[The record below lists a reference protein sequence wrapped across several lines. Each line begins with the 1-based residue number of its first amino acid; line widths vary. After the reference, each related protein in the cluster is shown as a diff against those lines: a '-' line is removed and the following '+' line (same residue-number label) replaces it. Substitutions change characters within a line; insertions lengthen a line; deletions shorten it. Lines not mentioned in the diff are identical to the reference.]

1 MKICVITGTRAEYGL
16 LQNLMKKVKL
26 DKKLKLQL
34 IVTGMHLSKK
44 FGNTY
49 KDILKDGF
57 KINKKVD
64 IKVKK
69 DTSKDIINST
79 SLGMKYFI
87 KAYNEL
93 KPDIIMIVGDR
104 YEAFAAAT
112 AACFAKIPIAH
123 IHGGESTEGLIDEAL
138 RHSITK
144 MSHLHFVAA
153 KNYKKKVIQLGEN
166 PKNVF
171 NVGGLGADN
180 LKNFRPMKLKSL
192 EKELKIKFRKRNLII
207 NYHPV
212 TLNYFS
218 AKKEFSE
225 IITCLKNL
233 KNHSLF
239 FSMPNADQGNNVI
252 FNTIKRFVKSN
263 KYSYFFVS
271 AGKNKFLS
279 CLYYVDG
286 MIGNSS
292 SGLLEMPSLK
302 KGTINIGDRQKGR
315 LMATSVIKIKP
326 KKKEINKALKKL
338 YSNKFQNQL
347 KNTKNP
353 YGTGNASSKIIK
365 ILKKTK
371 LKNILFKK
379 FYSI

>member
-1 MKICVITGTRAEYGL
+1 
-16 LQNLMKKVKL
+16 
-26 DKKLKLQL
+26 
-34 IVTGMHLSKK
+34 
-44 FGNTY
+44 
-49 KDILKDGF
+49 
-57 KINKKVD
+57 
-64 IKVKK
+64 
-69 DTSKDIINST
+69 
-79 SLGMKYFI
+79 
-87 KAYNEL
+87 
-93 KPDIIMIVGDR
+93 
-104 YEAFAAAT
+104 
-112 AACFAKIPIAH
+112 
-123 IHGGESTEGLIDEAL
+123 
-138 RHSITK
+138 
-144 MSHLHFVAA
+144 
-153 KNYKKKVIQLGEN
+153 
-166 PKNVF
+166 
-171 NVGGLGADN
+171 
-180 LKNFRPMKLKSL
+180 MKLKSL

-315 LMATSVIKIKP
+315 LMATSVINIKP